1 MSSKKFILHSYQIWT
16 LYNTFTVPETH
27 KWEQHKTSILIHFGH
42 INTHLFFIYFVDIVN
57 RNWVSGGNQIK
68 WNYVKKSKPVNYANL
83 QVFIFK
89 NLFFFFAF
97 LKKKRGDKESL
108 LLYVQYHHQ
117 QGLKQNWTLTMISF
131 A

>member
-1 MSSKKFILHSYQIWT
+1 MSSKKFILHSCQIWT
-16 LYNTFTVPETH
+16 LSHSQCQRHTNGNNI
-27 KWEQHKTSILIHFGH
+27 KQALLIHFGH

-108 LLYVQYHHQ
+108 LWYVQYRHQ